1 MKKSVFA
8 SLVAGAIMIP
18 GFAMHGDAI
27 PIAGIETASESG
39 LGDFTGTFVYTP
51 GAGGTTGIIDL
62 TLTNTS
68 PAANGGFLTAF
79 AFNNPNDLI
88 TGVTLSV
95 APASMDSLLGG
106 PTFQNTINAQP
117 YGDFDIGVANDSN
130 NPSWQGG
137 GNPDDGIPVGSTFTF
152 QFSLTGTGLD
162 ALTEASFQAERSD
175 DYNGSHGDFAP
186 LVDGIQGPWNV
197 ARFRGF
203 EDGGSDKV
211 PGAGLGEP
219 VPTAVPEPH
228 TILLMAVGLG
238 ILSFFTRRRP
248 TLN

>member
-1 MKKSVFA
+1 MKGSSIAAGIVLLGG
-8 SLVAGAIMIP
+8 SLITPSI
-18 GFAMHGDAI
+18 AI
-27 PIAGIETASESG
+27 PIAGIETNSESG

-51 GAGGTTGIIDL
+51 LTATTATINL

-79 AFNNPNDLI
+79 AFNNPGDQI
-88 TGVTLSV
+88 TGVTLSI

-106 PTFQNTINAQP
+106 PTFNNTINAQP
-117 YGDFDIGVANDSN
+117 YGDFDIGVGVGDNGAN
-130 NPSWQGG
+130 PWQGG
-137 GNPDDGIPVGSTFTF
+137 GNPNDGIPVGSTFNF
-152 QFSLTGTGLD
+152 QFSLTGTDLNT
-162 ALTEASFQAERSD
+162 LTEASFQAERSD

-211 PGAGLGEP
+211 PGAGPGET
-219 VPTAVPEPH
+219 VTTVPEPQSL
-228 TILLMAVGLG
+228 LLMAVGLG
-238 ILSFFTRRRP
+238 ILSFYIRRRF
-248 TLN
+248 TLK